1 MGWRM
6 IENPLAA
13 DTFHKVLKILR
24 FLRQHSYKMQS
35 EGISPRD
42 YAVLRFLLESG
53 PATVGEVQTYLHK
66 SPSTTSTLI
75 AQLEEAGYV
84 SRTRSQQ
91 DNRVV
96 VVELTPAGQ
105 EVAEETPLGGL
116 PLLRHQLRGLP
127 EDRLGHL
134 NQALT
139 EIMQLMEVPEDDEF
153 S

>member
-1 MGWRM
+1 MV
-6 IENPLAA
+6 ENPLAA
-13 DTFHKVLKILR
+13 DTFFKVLKILR
-24 FLRQHSYKMQS
+24 FLRQHAYKMQS

-42 YAVLRFLLESG
+42 YAALRFLLESG
-53 PATVGEVQTYLHK
+53 PATVGEVQTYLHR

-84 SRTRSQQ
+84 SRTRSQK

-105 EVAEETPLGGL
+105 EIAQETPLGGL

-127 EDRLGHL
+127 EDRLEHL
-134 NQALT
+134 SHALT

>member
-1 MGWRM
+1 MN
-6 IENPLAA
+6 ENPLAA
-13 DTFHKVLKILR
+13 DTFHRLLKILR
-24 FLRQHSYKMQS
+24 FLRQHTHKMKS

-84 SRTRSQQ
+84 SRTRSQK

-105 EVAEETPLGGL
+105 EIAEETPLGGL
-116 PLLRHQLRGLP
+116 PLLRHQLRKLP

-139 EIMQLMEVPEDDEF
+139 EIMQLLEVPEGDEF